1 MVDRLAGGRKYSNL
15 PFSLYARQTIS
26 AASCSSF
33 GSELGICMRI
43 FVFVFATANL
53 ILDLLWCGVKLE
65 ALILKD
71 SPQNH
76 MSLIVS
82 YGLMAFVYCF
92 RAVVCPRQ

>member
-1 MVDRLAGGRKYSNL
+1 
-15 PFSLYARQTIS
+15 
-26 AASCSSF
+26 
-33 GSELGICMRI
+33 MRI

-65 ALILKD
+65 TLILKD

-82 YGLMAFVYCF
+82 YGLMAFVYCVQDCCVPTAMINMIGNLLKF
-92 RAVVCPRQ
+92 YSNEVAALTSTKQKIFQERYHASAK